1 MIILIIE
8 GSKEK
13 TKMKETFENI
23 YKDLILAFVE
33 NYGREPSK
41 GEKSA
46 LRNMAQVGTALIVG
60 ATDTKIREEI
70 L

>member
-1 MIILIIE
+1 
-8 GSKEK
+8 
-13 TKMKETFENI
+13 MKETFENI

-60 ATDTKIREEI
+60 ATDTKIRGEI

>member
-1 MIILIIE
+1 
-8 GSKEK
+8 
-13 TKMKETFENI
+13 MKETFENI